1 MGGGRRCL
9 VACSYPYAISINT
22 FSDQGL
28 PMNSMPT
35 GTPSAAVGV
44 CEENPPGTTM
54 EGKPVTDPSEPLR
67 STWVSPTGTT
77 SRF

>member
-1 MGGGRRCL
+1 
-9 VACSYPYAISINT
+9 
-22 FSDQGL
+22 
-28 PMNSMPT
+28 MPT
-35 GTPSAAVGV
+35 GTPSGAVGV

-54 EGKPVTDPSEPLR
+54 EGKPVTDPSAPLR